1 MKYKKTL
8 AELEKVAV
16 KWWPKALAAEVAKLS
31 VIPKLLET
39 QEQFISILKLAGD
52 SPEQIFKV
60 IQAGSLPPNLF
71 LKHLVVVT
79 DYGGELIKRLG
90 SEFTKIFVPERKGKK
105 PQLTFSFKG
114 QVRHYTFQA
123 LPCKGLSNSK
133 LGIDGEAV
141 VSPRELNGL
150 MQDVIMLLLHGG
162 SSTVSNIASL
172 ERCDLGGLLGDP
184 VQIDKYVRQ

>member
-114 QVRHYTFQA
+114 QVHHYTFQA